1 MAEAA
6 PAKRG
11 TTRTK
16 ARKRALDILFEA
28 DLRELPATEIL
39 ADHTEWADPA
49 VRPFSAELVTGVAHS
64 ISRLDAELARHLPE
78 GWSVER
84 MPRVDRNLARIA
96 AYEILDM
103 QTDPAVVLAE
113 CLTLATELSTD
124 ESPAFLNGV
133 LGALVRVKRPESE

>member
-1 MAEAA
+1 VAEAA
-6 PAKRG
+6 PTKRG

-28 DLRELPATEIL
+28 DLRELAPSEIL

-49 VRPFSAELVTGVAHS
+49 VRPFTAELVTGVANS
-64 ISRLDAELARHLPE
+64 VSALDAELAKHLPD

-84 MPRVDRNLARIA
+84 MPRVDRNLARLA
-96 AYEILDM
+96 AFEILHT
-103 QTDPAVVLAE
+103 QTDPAIVLTE

-133 LGALVRVKRPESE
+133 LGALVRTTRPESE

>member
-6 PAKRG
+6 PTKRG

-28 DLRELPATEIL
+28 DLRELPAAQIL

-49 VRPFSAELVTGVAHS
+49 VRPFSAELVTGVTNSVSA
-64 ISRLDAELARHLPE
+64 LDAALAKHLPD

-84 MPRVDRNLARIA
+84 MPRVDRNLARLA
-96 AYEILDM
+96 AFEILHTD
-103 QTDPAVVLAE
+103 TDPAIVLAE

-133 LGALVRVKRPESE
+133 LGALVRTTRPESE

>member
-6 PAKRG
+6 PANRG

-64 ISRLDAELARHLPE
+64 ISRLDAELDRGGISQSGRAGARSAARKRSGTSRQTGKNDLPE
-78 GWSVER
+78 
-84 MPRVDRNLARIA
+84 A
-96 AYEILDM
+96 
-103 QTDPAVVLAE
+103 
-113 CLTLATELSTD
+113 
-124 ESPAFLNGV
+124 
-133 LGALVRVKRPESE
+133 GA

>member
-6 PAKRG
+6 PTKRG

-28 DLRELPATEIL
+28 DLRELPAAQIL
-39 ADHTEWADPA
+39 ADQTEWADPA
-49 VRPFSAELVTGVAHS
+49 VRPFSAELVTGVTNSVSA
-64 ISRLDAELARHLPE
+64 LDAALAKHLPD

-84 MPRVDRNLARIA
+84 MPRVDRNLARLA
-96 AYEILDM
+96 AFEILHTD
-103 QTDPAVVLAE
+103 TDPAIVLAE

-133 LGALVRVKRPESE
+133 LGALVRTTRPESE